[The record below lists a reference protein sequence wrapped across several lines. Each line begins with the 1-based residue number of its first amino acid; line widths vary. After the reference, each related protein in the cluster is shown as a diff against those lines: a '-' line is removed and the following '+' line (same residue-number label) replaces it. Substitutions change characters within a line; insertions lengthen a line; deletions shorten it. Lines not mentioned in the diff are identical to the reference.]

1 MHVRSIAPSPRT
13 MIDTFNRILGAIEHA
28 LSSSFECSRLMCGHY
43 LRTGEND
50 IFRDHNHTIPVVRGW
65 VFVTYALKRKGY

>member
-1 MHVRSIAPSPRT
+1 
-13 MIDTFNRILGAIEHA
+13 
-28 LSSSFECSRLMCGHY
+28 MCGHY

-65 VFVTYALKRKGY
+65 VFVTNALKRKGY